1 MRCAH
6 KALSVLA
13 IPLLVLPYLLSGSV
27 HASDERTLVEDNS
40 AFAFELYQK
49 LRIAA
54 DNVFFSPYSIS
65 TALAMTYAGARG
77 KTASQMRE
85 GMHLSL
91 QQDKIHP
98 AFSNLQ
104 TKLKNVQQ
112 KGNVELLIA
121 NSLWPSNRYPIRQ
134 EFLSLIKTVYEADIT
149 ALDYLR
155 QTEKARQTI
164 NEWVEDKT
172 RDKIKE
178 AIGPGLLD
186 KETRLALVNAIYFKG
201 NWEGQFDEEDTQDDS
216 FKTSR
221 KKTVTIPMMHQEGD
235 FGYWADENLQIL
247 EMPYAGEDLSMLV
260 LLPKDGDG
268 LPELESN
275 LTSKNLR
282 EWTSELREQEVDVW
296 FPKFKLEY
304 AFGLEEA
311 LKAMGMIDAFS
322 DDADFSGMEE
332 TRELYISA
340 ALHKAFIEVNE
351 EGTEAAGIT
360 GIVMERTSIVINPQF
375 RADHPFVFL
384 IQEKQTGS
392 IVFMGRMNDPS

>member
-1 MRCAH
+1 
-6 KALSVLA
+6 
-13 IPLLVLPYLLSGSV
+13 
-27 HASDERTLVEDNS
+27 
-40 AFAFELYQK
+40 
-49 LRIAA
+49 
-54 DNVFFSPYSIS
+54 
-65 TALAMTYAGARG
+65 
-77 KTASQMRE
+77 MRE